1 MWKHTTLRP
10 ARVTAGLPQVSGEL
24 LYNGYPFTD
33 FVVQRTAAYVD
44 QQDNHL
50 AQVRK
55 PDHEAMNRPYSCIV
69 FCFNIYP

>member
-1 MWKHTTLRP
+1 MIVCILGLTTAEP
-10 ARVTAGLPQVSGEL
+10 PQVTGDV

-50 AQVRK
+50 AQVCMTSKQKAEYMGLGKSR
-55 PDHEAMNRPYSCIV
+55 SI
-69 FCFNIYP
+69 